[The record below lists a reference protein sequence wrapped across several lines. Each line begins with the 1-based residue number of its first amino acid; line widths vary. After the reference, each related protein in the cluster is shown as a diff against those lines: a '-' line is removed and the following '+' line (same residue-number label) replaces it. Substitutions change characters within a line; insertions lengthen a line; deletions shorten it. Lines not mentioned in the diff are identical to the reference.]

1 MQTST
6 IYKTLSHNQ
15 SLCCALVWLV
25 FSFYLHLSTVSILF
39 SYNALKAISFLFIY
53 SQDILSTY
61 LVKQRGKLY
70 KRYTSTHYS
79 FSIRT
84 ILSKMC
90 KTFPISFTCSICG
103 IYVYVCIH
111 VLCVWVYY
119 IDLAFLINTGVRV
132 PTISTSK
139 NSSIPL
145 QSAFCINGSTI
156 FSISHLW
163 IQPNSDYVVL

>member
-1 MQTST
+1 M
-6 IYKTLSHNQ
+6 
-15 SLCCALVWLV
+15 
-25 FSFYLHLSTVSILF
+25 
-39 SYNALKAISFLFIY
+39 
-53 SQDILSTY
+53 
-61 LVKQRGKLY
+61 
-70 KRYTSTHYS
+70 
-79 FSIRT
+79 
-84 ILSKMC
+84 
-90 KTFPISFTCSICG
+90 
-103 IYVYVCIH
+103 
-111 VLCVWVYY
+111 LCVWVYY